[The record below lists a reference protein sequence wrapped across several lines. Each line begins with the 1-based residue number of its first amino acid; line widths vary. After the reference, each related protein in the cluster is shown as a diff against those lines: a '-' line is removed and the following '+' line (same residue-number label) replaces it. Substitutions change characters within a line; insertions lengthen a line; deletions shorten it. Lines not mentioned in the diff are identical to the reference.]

1 MKILKRLKFNKDI
14 NLLPDV
20 DKSRQYETLTP
31 ANDITNGQEY
41 MAALDWALAQSDVH
55 NIAIS
60 GPYGSGKSSVIE
72 TYLKKR
78 DRQGALRISFAAFNL
93 EAMLKE
99 NSDHIDDEKL
109 EVGILKQL
117 FYSVEAKK
125 IPQSRYRKIQSE
137 SWWSNPLAALFAMII
152 LCAVAYYISPYK
164 AKKFIHD
171 VNSLPVRYTVTVFL
185 GLVCIVWYSFT
196 RFAEW
201 FRKNGKI
208 LEIKIFDKASVRN
221 EKENDESVFNKNMD
235 EIVYYFERTGTELV
249 IIEDLDRFESTNI
262 FVALRELNNI
272 LNNNKKMK
280 KRVKFIYAIKD
291 DMFEKEGERTKFF
304 DFIIPVVPYI
314 SSTNSGE
321 ILRDRLKF
329 DEKENKSKIYDI
341 SGRFVSMISPYISDM
356 RDLAC
361 ICNEFNVFK
370 NTLKG
375 NQELDLNDE
384 KMFALIVFKNL
395 YPKDFAELEAELETS
410 IVLTAFANK
419 KNFIEQKEELI
430 EAKKKEENEKI
441 EAIDQEV
448 LSDVREL
455 KLALLGCLTNY
466 EYPVYDVESDDNTYT
481 FSQIIE
487 DDFDVNVFKG
497 KRMLIYYNRPYRHYV
512 TIDNI
517 QETVEQNG
525 GNYFERIEKVKKGL
539 DDCKEE
545 SRRAVE
551 EYGQRINGLRAFSMK
566 QIIEAFDTKFLDE
579 SVCKN
584 KLLVFLLRHGYLDEN
599 YKDYINYFHPNSIT
613 KEEMNFIL
621 GVRNYCSEAGY
632 SYALKNSEQVFGR
645 LQDFEFKQKEILNYD
660 LVDYVLSKQ
669 EKSSAAYML
678 IEQLT
683 NHSDE
688 SMAFIKAYIER
699 GENIDIMIP
708 RLCSRNQLFWCDITR
723 DDGIPI
729 ETRYKYLVLMLK
741 YAGMKDIVKQDITD
755 HEDNGVLT
763 LFLISQSDS
772 LKNISDAPID
782 KQIEL
787 IRELDVVFEDVET
800 DLIDEAIRVEI
811 FENCRYEL
819 NAHMICRL
827 FEWKA
832 PEQVE
837 EQSKRNYSTIM
848 KLGYQNLLNYVHD
861 YFVDYISNIVVGVE
875 TNIHEDISAVEDIIV
890 RLLPENLELCFAVL
904 EKEPVIW
911 DNINDCCAGV
921 TDEMADSKRE
931 IWNYLLENGRI
942 KCTWDNFIAYYEMYG
957 SDEAW
962 EKYFDKHIDILLE
975 DAENPVITED
985 VLSQLLYADMSDGNF
1000 QKYVKGIKLKP
1011 YDGKIEEL
1019 SENKISI
1026 MIRETVLPYTNA
1038 FWDELGNMFPDLR
1051 IPYAEANKHSFMEAL
1066 DDIDITEEEINTL
1079 LGSAEFSQ
1087 DDKRE
1092 LLERLDDETLSVES
1106 AMAIRDLDFMVN
1118 KSYAD
1123 AAWSVLEEENKYELL
1138 LKQMDNYEDDELSKM
1153 FLQLADVY
1161 HPLAER
1167 KNHKIRLEHE
1177 DYNRR
1182 LLEKLQERGY
1192 ITSYQEE
1199 WENRNGSEEKKPVY
1213 TARVK
1218 QEKS

>member
-1 MKILKRLKFNKDI
+1 MKKIFKKLKLHKDK
-14 NLLPDV
+14 NHCTD
-20 DKSRQYETLTP
+20 DMNRRYETLTP

-78 DRQGALRISFAAFNL
+78 NRQNALRISLAAFNL

-109 EVGILKQL
+109 EAGILKQL
-117 FYSVEAKK
+117 FYSVEEKK

-137 SWWSNPLAALFAMII
+137 SWWSNPLAALLAMIT
-152 LCAVAYYISPYK
+152 LCVVVYYMSPDK
-164 AKKFIHD
+164 AKNFIDD
-171 VNSLPVRYTVTVFL
+171 VNSLPVGCTVAVFL
-185 GLVCIVWYSFT
+185 GLVCVVWYSFT
-196 RFAEW
+196 KFAGW

-208 LEIKIFDKASVRN
+208 QEIKIFDKATVKN

-235 EIVYYFERTGTELV
+235 EIVYYFERTKTELV

-272 LNNNKKMK
+272 LNNYEKING
-280 KRVKFIYAIKD
+280 RVKFIYAIKD
-291 DMFEKEGERTKFF
+291 DMFKKEGERTKFF

-321 ILRDRLKF
+321 ILRDRLRF
-329 DEKENKSKIYDI
+329 DEKKNKSKIYNI
-341 SGRFVSMISPYISDM
+341 SGRFISMISPYISDM

-395 YPKDFAELEAELETS
+395 YPKDFAELEDELNTS
-410 IVLTAFANK
+410 IVLTAFSNK
-419 KNFIEQKEELI
+419 KRIIEQKEELI
-430 EAKKKEENEKI
+430 ETKKKEENEKI
-441 EAIDQEV
+441 EAIDKET
-448 LSDVREL
+448 LSNVREL

-466 EYPVYDVESDDNTYT
+466 KSPVDDVVSDNKKYD

-487 DDFDVNVFKG
+487 DNFDINLFKG
-497 KRMLIYYNRPYRHYV
+497 KKLLIYYNRPYGDHS
-512 TIDNI
+512 TINNI
-517 QETVEQNG
+517 EETVEQNG

-539 DDCKEE
+539 ENCKEE
-545 SRRAVE
+545 SRRAIE
-551 EYGQRINGLRAFSMK
+551 EYEQRINGLRAYSIK
-566 QIIEAFDTKFLDE
+566 QMIEEFDTEFLDE
-579 SVCKN
+579 SVRKN
-584 KLLVFLLRHGYLDEN
+584 DLLVFLLRHGYLDEN
-599 YKDYINYFHPNSIT
+599 YENYINYFHPNSIT

-621 GVRNYCSEAGY
+621 GVRNHRLEAGY
-632 SYALKNSEQVFGR
+632 SYALKNLEQIFGR
-645 LQDFEFKQKEILNYD
+645 LQDFEFKQKETLNYD

-669 EKSSAAYML
+669 EKSSSANML

-699 GENIDIMIP
+699 GENIDIMIS
-708 RLCSRNQLFWCDITR
+708 RLCHRNQWFWYDITH

-729 ETRYKYLVLMLK
+729 ETRYRYLVLMLK
-741 YAGMKDIVKQDITD
+741 YADMKDIVKQNVADD
-755 HEDNGVLT
+755 EDKEILA
-763 LFLISQSDS
+763 LFLISHADS
-772 LKNISDAPID
+772 LKNISDAPVD
-782 KQIEL
+782 KQVEL
-787 IRELDVVFEDVET
+787 IEELDVVFEDVET
-800 DLIDEAIRVEI
+800 DSIDEVIREEV
-811 FENCRYEL
+811 FDNCRYEL
-819 NAHMICRL
+819 NVHMIRRL

-837 EQSKRNYSTIM
+837 EQSKRNYSLIM

-904 EKEPVIW
+904 DKEQVIW
-911 DNINDCCAGV
+911 DNINDCCADV
-921 TDEMADSKRE
+921 TDEMIESKRE
-931 IWNYLLENGRI
+931 IWHYLLEHERI
-942 KCTWDNFIAYYEMYG
+942 ICTWDNFVAYYEVYG
-957 SDEAW
+957 SDEVW

-975 DAENPVITED
+975 DTENPMITED
-985 VLSQLLYADMSDGNF
+985 VLSQLLYAEMSDENF
-1000 QKYVKGIKLKP
+1000 KKYVSGVKLAP
-1011 YDGKIEEL
+1011 FDGKVEDL

-1026 MIRETVLPYTNA
+1026 MIKEDVLPYTIA
-1038 FWDELGNMFPDLR
+1038 FWDEMGNVFPDIR
-1051 IPYAEANKHSFMEAL
+1051 IPYAEANKHSFMETL
-1066 DDIDITEEEINTL
+1066 DDIDLMEEEINTL

-1087 DDKRE
+1087 DDKKE
-1092 LLERLDDETLSVES
+1092 LMERLDDETLSVES
-1106 AMAIRDLDFMVN
+1106 AMAIRALDFMVN
-1118 KSYAD
+1118 KSFVD
-1123 AAWSVLEEENKYELL
+1123 AAWSVLDEESKYELL
-1138 LKQMDNYEDDELSKM
+1138 LNQMDNYEDDELSNM
-1153 FLQLADVY
+1153 FLQLADAY

-1167 KNHKIRLEHE
+1167 KNHKVRLEHV

-1182 LLEKLQERGY
+1182 LLEKLQGRGY

-1199 WENRNGSEEKKPVY
+1199 WENRNGSEEKKQVY

>member
-1 MKILKRLKFNKDI
+1 MKKIFKRLKQHKDKK
-14 NLLPDV
+14 LCTD

-41 MAALDWALAQSDVH
+41 MAALDWALAQSDVY

-72 TYLKKR
+72 SYLKKR
-78 DRQGALRISFAAFNL
+78 DRQDALRISFAAFNL

-109 EVGILKQL
+109 EAGILKQL

-137 SWWSNPLAALFAMII
+137 FRWSNLLAALFAMII

-164 AKKFIHD
+164 AKKFIND
-171 VNSLPVRYTVTVFL
+171 VNSLPVGYTVTVFL

-196 RFAEW
+196 KFAEW

-249 IIEDLDRFESTNI
+249 IIEDLDRFGSTNI

-341 SGRFVSMISPYISDM
+341 TGRFISMISPYISDM

-375 NQELDLNDE
+375 NQELNLNDE

-395 YPKDFAELEAELETS
+395 YPKDFAELEDELNTS
-410 IVLTAFANK
+410 VVLTAFSNK
-419 KNFIEQKEELI
+419 KNLIKRKEELI
-430 EAKKKEENEKI
+430 EAKKKEENKKI
-441 EAIDQEV
+441 DTIDKEV
-448 LSDVREL
+448 LANVREL
-455 KLALLGCLTNY
+455 KLALFGCLTNY
-466 EYPVYDVESDDNTYT
+466 EDTVYKIEVDSYTYT
-481 FSQIIE
+481 FSEMLE
-487 DDFDVNVFKG
+487 DDFDFNMLKG
-497 KRMLIYYNRPYRHYV
+497 KRIYIYPHKHNSNHL
-512 TIDNI
+512 TINNI
-517 QETVEQNG
+517 EDTVEQNG
-525 GNYFERIEKVKKGL
+525 GNYFERIEKVEKGL
-539 DDCKEE
+539 KDCKEE
-545 SRRAVE
+545 SRRAVK
-551 EYGQRINGLRAFSMK
+551 EYEQRINGLQAYSMK
-566 QIIEAFDTKFLDE
+566 KIIEEFDTEFLDE
-579 SVCKN
+579 SVRKN
-584 KLLVFLLRHGYLDEN
+584 NLLVFLLRHGYLDEN

-621 GVRNYCSEAGY
+621 GVRNHRSEAGY
-632 SYALKNSEQVFGR
+632 SFALTNLEQVFGR
-645 LQDFEFKQKEILNYD
+645 LQDFEFRQKETLNYD
-660 LVDYVLSKQ
+660 LVDYVLSRQ
-669 EKSSAAYML
+669 EKSSSAYML

-708 RLCSRNQLFWCDITR
+708 RLCRRNQWFWYDVTQ

-729 ETRYKYLVLMLK
+729 ETRYRYLVLMLK
-741 YAGMKDIVKQDITD
+741 YADMKDIVKQDIA
-755 HEDNGVLT
+755 DNGILT
-763 LFLISQSDS
+763 LFLISHADS
-772 LKNISDAPID
+772 LKNISDAPVD

-787 IRELDVVFEDVET
+787 IEELDVVFEDVET
-800 DLIDEAIRVEI
+800 NSIDEAIREEV
-811 FENCRYEL
+811 FDNCRYEL
-819 NAHMICRL
+819 NAHMIHRL

-832 PEQVE
+832 PDQVE
-837 EQSKRNYSTIM
+837 EQSKRNYSLIM
-848 KLGYQNLLNYVHD
+848 KLGYQNLLDYVHD
-861 YFVDYISNIVVGVE
+861 YFTDYISSIVVGVE
-875 TNIHEDISAVEDIIV
+875 TNIHEDISAVEDILV

-911 DNINDCCAGV
+911 DNINDCCADV
-921 TDEMADSKRE
+921 TDEMADLKRE
-931 IWNYLLENGRI
+931 IWNYLLENERI
-942 KCTWDNFIAYYEMYG
+942 KCTWDNFVAYYEVYG
-957 SDEAW
+957 SDEVW

-975 DAENPVITED
+975 DTENPVITED
-985 VLSQLLYADMSDGNF
+985 VLSQLLYADMSDKNF
-1000 QKYVKGIKLKP
+1000 QKYVSGVKLMP

-1019 SENKISI
+1019 SEDKIII
-1026 MIRETVLPYTNA
+1026 MIKEAVLPYTNV
-1038 FWDELGNMFPDLR
+1038 FWDELGNIFPDLR
-1051 IPYAEANKHSFMEAL
+1051 IPYAEANKHSFIEAL

-1087 DDKRE
+1087 DGKRE

-1123 AAWSVLEEENKYELL
+1123 AAWSALEEENKYELL
-1138 LKQMDNYEDDELSKM
+1138 LKQMDNYKDDELSKM

-1167 KNHKIRLEHE
+1167 KNHKVRLEHE

-1199 WENRNGSEEKKPVY
+1199 WENRSGTEEKKPVY